1 MQPLISHR
9 CNNLS
14 LHGKKKPPGHFWRGG
29 FGKEPGSALLS
40 HGGPHYHRR
49 WAVSL
54 PRSGWD
60 RVVPARHGRQAIRRG
75 PFHRLS
81 PGARPSAGRPC
92 GRPAPGFARRPR
104 PKPGARMSVQ
114 SKDSSPPSRSA
125 SKASRGPR
133 RPLGCY
139 MAKPHG
145 QLVSVSCT
153 RYRASTPDLS
163 TWWSSRALQG
173 VLDPREASSWEG
185 LPA

>member
-75 PFHRLS
+75 PFS
-81 PGARPSAGRPC
+81 PVFSGGPPFRGPALWPPRAGIRTP
-92 GRPAPGFARRPR
+92 PQAKA
-104 PKPGARMSVQ
+104 GARMSMQ
-114 SKDSSPPSRSA
+114 SKSPSPPSRSA
-125 SKASRGPR
+125 SKALRGPR

-153 RYRASTPDLS
+153 HYCASTPDLS

-173 VLDPREASSWEG
+173 IRDPREASSWEG

>member
-1 MQPLISHR
+1 M
-9 CNNLS
+9 
-14 LHGKKKPPGHFWRGG
+14 
-29 FGKEPGSALLS
+29 PGSALLS

-75 PFHRLS
+75 PFPRFSYRWPAL
-81 PGARPSAGRPC
+81 PRRGPKGA
-92 GRPAPGFARRPR
+92 PR
-104 PKPGARMSVQ
+104 GIRTPPRAKAGARMSIQ
-114 SKDSSPPSRSA
+114 SKCPSPPSRSD
-125 SKASRGPR
+125 SKAPRGPR